1 MTDESPEEFLAR
13 AGIREVPPPPNA
25 KKLNGGADDDAE
37 RWHGNGSGSAKHES
51 APSTSSVSFVSALG
65 TPFPGGEW
73 REPKPLSDGLSPVP
87 AFEPDYLPAAIRPW
101 AADIAER
108 MQCPLDFVGTPAIVS
123 LGAAV
128 GRRICVRP
136 QRETDW
142 TEAPNLWGIIVGRPG
157 AMKSPAM
164 TEALRPLNRIEAQA
178 RESGQEAA
186 REFEA
191 AKELHHLKLADA
203 REKARKQL
211 KDGSEAPTVGIDA
224 APTPPARRRLIVNDT
239 SYEALGEILA
249 ENPNGVLAVRD
260 ELVSLLRS
268 LDREEFAAARGFFLS
283 AWNGTSGYTF
293 DRVIRGVTHI
303 DAACVSMIGTTQP
316 GRMADYIRRA
326 SKENDDGM
334 IQRFGVL
341 SWPDASPDWK
351 NVDRWPDSNA
361 RERAWAT
368 FERLASLDPDS
379 VDAQNDKFDAL
390 RFLRLDPTAQAA
402 FDEWRGN
409 LEKSVR
415 TGDLGPALESH
426 LSKYRKLVPSLAL
439 INHLADDG
447 VGPIREASLLR
458 ALAAAEYFEA
468 HARRAYGAALNAEAP
483 AAKAIL
489 ARIRKGELRDGFNA
503 RDIYRAAWSGLS
515 DRETVLGALEMLEDA
530 GWLAARIEKT
540 PGRDRVSYLINP
552 WAIR

>member
-25 KKLNGGADDDAE
+25 KKLNGGADDAAE

-142 TEAPNLWGIIVGRPG
+142 TESANLWGIIVGRPG

-186 REFEA
+186 RKFEA

-361 RERAWAT
+361 RERAWTT

-426 LSKYRKLVPSLAL
+426 LSKYRKLVPSLAVQSRHFL
-439 INHLADDG
+439 ERADC
-447 VGPIREASLLR
+447 ESL
-458 ALAAAEYFEA
+458 
-468 HARRAYGAALNAEAP
+468 
-483 AAKAIL
+483 
-489 ARIRKGELRDGFNA
+489 
-503 RDIYRAAWSGLS
+503 GL
-515 DRETVLGALEMLEDA
+515 
-530 GWLAARIEKT
+530 
-540 PGRDRVSYLINP
+540 
-552 WAIR
+552 